1 MKKPDII
8 TALDMVIDCFEK
20 LGIMYYI
27 GGSIAS
33 SAYGIA
39 RATMDVD
46 LVANVELHNVDN
58 LVKALEKNYYIE
70 ADMIKDAIHRRTS
83 FNLIHLET
91 MLKIDVFI
99 LKNQPYD
106 SEALS
111 RRQPDTLDE
120 ESSRKFYLSSPE
132 DIILSKLQWFHMS
145 GGASQQQWKD
155 VLGVLKV
162 QGDRLDLQYLKY
174 WASRLDLSDLLD
186 HSFTDAG
193 LTESMEQSKGKNSN
207 SA

>member
-8 TALDMVIDCFEK
+8 VALDMVVECFEK
-20 LGIMYYI
+20 LGIAYYI
-27 GGSIAS
+27 GGSVAS

-46 LVANVELHNVDN
+46 LVANIETRQVDR
-58 LVKALEKNYYIE
+58 LVKALETDYYINAE
-70 ADMIKDAIHRRTS
+70 TIRNAIHRSDS

-91 MLKIDVFI
+91 MIKLDIFI
-99 LKNQPYD
+99 VKDQPYD
-106 SEALS
+106 SKALT

-132 DIILSKLQWFHMS
+132 DIILTKLQWYQA
-145 GGASQQQWKD
+145 GGGVSQQQWKD

-162 QGDRLDLQYLKY
+162 QADNLDLEYLKY
-174 WASRLDLSDLLD
+174 WASRLNLSDLLSR
-186 HSFTDAG
+186 SFDDAG
-193 LTESMEQSKGKNSN
+193 LIER
-207 SA
+207 A